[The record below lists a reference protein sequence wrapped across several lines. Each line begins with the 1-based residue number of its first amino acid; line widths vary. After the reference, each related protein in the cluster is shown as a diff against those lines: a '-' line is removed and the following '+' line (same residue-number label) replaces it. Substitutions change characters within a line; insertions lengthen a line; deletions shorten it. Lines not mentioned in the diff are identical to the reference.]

1 MPPNPNKEVQYVSS
15 SRACAE
21 AHIQPLSDTTALLTM
36 PGDYGFLLRDS
47 LNEPIIQGVSQNAS
61 RFLDPPQAGNPGWGS
76 IRSWLARIARNF
88 FSAIK
93 EKAMRGYARL
103 GKY

>member
-1 MPPNPNKEVQYVSS
+1 
-15 SRACAE
+15 
-21 AHIQPLSDTTALLTM
+21 M

-47 LNEPIIQGVSQNAS
+47 LNETATREVPLVGSQ
-61 RFLDPPQAGNPGWGS
+61 FVHPPQAGNPRGES
-76 IRSWLARIARNF
+76 IRGWLARIARNV

-93 EKAMRGYARL
+93 KKAMQGYARL